1 MTITTVG
8 DNAFAPGMNT
18 TVYSPDQLIAGNLKI
33 ETETKTITGAAA
45 YARGTVMGKVSLGAV
60 TSAVKASGANTGN
73 GTCTVD
79 VTAPKQAFAQAGIY
93 TVRCTAAAAN
103 NGTFE
108 LKDPRGRSLGNYVMA
123 GGALTIS
130 NQVKFALADGATDF
144 IVGDGFDITIAAGSG
159 AYKKAVA
166 TAFDGSQTPSRVLV
180 DAIDVTSTDKTGG
193 LYSQAELN
201 LSNLVYDASFSSAD
215 IQAAFENTNIFV
227 VTALS
232 NSAPS

>member
-1 MTITTVG
+1 MTTTNVG
-8 DNAFAPGMNT
+8 DNAFAPGMNS

-33 ETETKTITGAAA
+33 ETETKVITGAAA
-45 YARGTVMGKVSLGAV
+45 YLRGTVMGKVTLGAV
-60 TSAVKASGANTGN
+60 TSAAKAGGNTGT

-79 VTAPKQAFAQAGIY
+79 VATPRLAYAQAGVY

-123 GGALTIS
+123 AGALTIS
-130 NQVKFALADGATDF
+130 NQIKFALADGGVDF
-144 IVGDGFDITIAAGSG
+144 IVGDGFDVTVAVGSG

-166 TAFDGSQTPSRVLV
+166 TAVDGSQTPSRILV
-180 DAIDVTSTDKTGG
+180 DDIDVTGGDKNGG
-193 LYSQAELN
+193 LYSQIEANLN
-201 LSNLVYDASFSSAD
+201 KLVYDASFSASD

-227 VTALS
+227 VTGLS
-232 NSAPS
+232 NAAPS